1 MKFEEQ
7 LLKTKPSEMYM
18 DVLTGLELSV
28 SMQLVFLF
36 LCVCFFS
43 FLVSFKCCN
52 TGQIYVPYVVDD
64 NIHEPFGAFPRCLS
78 PVQHS

>member
-36 LCVCFFS
+36 LCVFF
-43 FLVSFKCCN
+43 FLFLFPLS
-52 TGQIYVPYVVDD
+52 VVIQD
-64 NIHEPFGAFPRCLS
+64 RYMCLM
-78 PVQHS
+78 